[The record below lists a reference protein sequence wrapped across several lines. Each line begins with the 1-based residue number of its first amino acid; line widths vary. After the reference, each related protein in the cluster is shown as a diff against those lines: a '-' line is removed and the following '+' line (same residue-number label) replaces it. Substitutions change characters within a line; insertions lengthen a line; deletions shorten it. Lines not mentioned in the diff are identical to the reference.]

1 MDHKSFPW
9 QEIHTIDHLKLLNK
23 QDNITMVRT
32 VSPLFLLLQLHRLKC
47 PAIVHIQLQD
57 IPSSLAKNIGI
68 TAGMIHSSWLKIENG
83 KLVSI
88 KDVPSVL
95 SKMGVV
101 NTKSMNLESIVGAA
115 MAQGADFSTVLSQI
129 GEDVFEYC
137 MLLHEFSE
145 DVEVE
150 ILDVTAVDMG
160 MAMEIPTTFSS
171 LFTKWLPKSQSE
183 FMLLKNYG
191 SSMRAGINW
200 VNTPF
205 NITELSLPMP
215 IVKTY
220 RALQAKNS
228 LSDVIDS
235 MNQVTEMWY
244 HVDTLVFLGLLGI
257 TGVQRKAFVEGQSTE
272 PVQTTISQGKTKSNS
287 IAIQVEDPYAEQK
300 KTLREVL
307 ATYVNTP
314 AYKVFELTAPNE
326 VNDSVIDAK
335 FREKSLQYHPDRFNG
350 DVELLEIANDVF
362 AQLNE
367 LYNSLQTEDAR
378 VELRKRLDVERRGLQ
393 YVTEEDA
400 QKADVLYAQ
409 AIFFF
414 RKNKFDECKQVIDKA
429 FALDPYNW
437 RIYTIHARVYAELG
451 LVPMED
457 VAQTLAENK
466 EVRGNDRI
474 ELLFQ
479 GGVLFYRSNKKQEA
493 LDIFKKV
500 LDADENHIESKRYL
514 QKIKNEKTV
523 EQKTEGKLPRPEPTL
538 HTETKK
544 VEEPTENKGF
554 FSRLFGKK

>member
-1 MDHKSFPW
+1 MEHTAFPW
-9 QEIHTIDHLKLLNK
+9 REVYTIDHLQSLHKKN
-23 QDNITMVRT
+23 NSTMAES
-32 VSPLFLLLQLHRLKC
+32 VSPLFVLLQLHRLKC

-57 IPSSLAKNIGI
+57 IPSALARKIGI

-83 KLVSI
+83 KLLSI
-88 KDVPSVL
+88 KDVPTIL
-95 SKMGVV
+95 SKIGVG

-137 MLLHEFSE
+137 MLLDEFAA

-150 ILDVTAVDMG
+150 VLDVTAVDMG
-160 MAMEIPTTFSS
+160 MSMEIPTTFPS
-171 LFTKWLPKSQSE
+171 LFAKWLPKSQSE

-191 SSMRAGINW
+191 STMRSGINW
-200 VNTPF
+200 VNLPF
-205 NITELSLPMP
+205 NIIELSLPMP
-215 IVKTY
+215 VVKTY

-228 LSDVIDS
+228 LSEVIDS

-244 HVDTLVFLGLLGI
+244 HVDTLVFLGLVEI
-257 TGVQRKAFVEGQSTE
+257 TGVQRKVFVEGQSTE
-272 PVQTTISQGKTKSNS
+272 PVQTTIPQVKTKSNS

-314 AYKVFELTAPNE
+314 AYKIFELTAPNE
-326 VNDSVIDAK
+326 VNDAVIDAK
-335 FREKSLQYHPDRFNG
+335 FREKSLQYHPDRFSG
-350 DVELLEIANDVF
+350 DAELLEIANDVF

-367 LYNSLQTEDAR
+367 LYNSLLSEEAR

-393 YVTEEDA
+393 YVTAEDA

-429 FALDPYNW
+429 FELDPYNW
-437 RIYTIHARVYAELG
+437 RIYTIHARVNAELG
-451 LVPMED
+451 LVPMEE
-457 VAQTLAENK
+457 VAQKLVENK

-479 GGVLFYRSNKKQEA
+479 GAVLFYRSNKKQEA
-493 LDIFKKV
+493 LDVFKKV

-523 EQKTEGKLPRPEPTL
+523 EQKTESKLSPPEPTL
-538 HTETKK
+538 HTEAKK